1 MLSRVADALFWMS
14 RYVERA
20 EHVARLL
27 DVWFH
32 LELDLSGAG
41 APPFEM
47 HWTALASILQQQVPA
62 RGAKVLPQT
71 TISHWLT
78 FDQDNPGSI
87 MSCVSRA
94 RLNARSIRGTIN
106 SEVWRELNKLYWKLC
121 DADFIRRSRESPYD
135 LYQTVEAGS
144 ALFQGLCDATTTHDE
159 GWQFIQLGKFVER
172 ADKTLRIL
180 DVQYHLLHELT
191 NPEDVSLSGLHWAA
205 VLKSCRAYEAY
216 QRKHVGRVES
226 VRVMEF
232 LLIDPLFP
240 RSVRFCLDGIGQ
252 ALDGIE
258 GPTGRRE
265 LSKAD
270 RVVGLMRAELS
281 YRGVDQILADDVH
294 EFIRRLL
301 DQLAQVS
308 RAVQLQYSLR

>member
-32 LELDLSGAG
+32 LELDLAGAG

-62 RGAKVLPQT
+62 RGTNAPPQT

-78 FDQDNPGSI
+78 LDQDNPGSI
-87 MSCVSRA
+87 MSCLSRA

-106 SEVWRELNKLYWKLC
+106 SEIWRELNKLYWKFC

-159 GWQFIQLGKFVER
+159 GWHFIQLGKFAER
-172 ADKTLRIL
+172 AEKTLRIL
-180 DVQYHLLHELT
+180 DVQYHLLRELT
-191 NPEDVSLSGLHWAA
+191 NPDDVSLSSLHWAA

-216 QRKHVGRVES
+216 QRQHVGRVEP

-232 LLIDPLFP
+232 LLVDPLFP
-240 RSVRFCLDGIGQ
+240 RSVRFCLDAMGQ
-252 ALDGIE
+252 ALEGIE
-258 GPTGRRE
+258 KPSGRRE
-265 LSKAD
+265 LSNAD

-281 YRGVDQILADDVH
+281 YRGVDQILASDVH

-308 RAVQLQYSLR
+308 RAVQQQYSLR